1 MEGKTVGFG
10 PQGLCAFALAFK
22 SSGQSASEEQALRV
36 TGDLE
41 IRLEVYYALMFIVLL
56 LNFHKL

>member
-1 MEGKTVGFG
+1 MGFG

-22 SSGQSASEEQALRV
+22 SSGQSASEEHALRV

-56 LNFHKL
+56 LNFRKL

>member
-1 MEGKTVGFG
+1 MHLRW
-10 PQGLCAFALAFK
+10 PSNLR
-22 SSGQSASEEQALRV
+22 GQSASEAHALRV